1 MFKFNLTSALA
12 VSIMWFWIGLGVG
25 GVFWDAW
32 GAFIKAE
39 WKKFKSIPK
48 NNDADAAKE
57 IPKITVA

>member
-1 MFKFNLTSALA
+1 M
-12 VSIMWFWIGLGVG
+12 MG
-25 GVFWDAW
+25 GVFYNASN
-32 GAFIKAE
+32 AFIEAE

>member
-1 MFKFNLTSALA
+1 
-12 VSIMWFWIGLGVG
+12 MWFWIGLGVG